1 MGKGYKTILLKQHIG
16 APATALVSVGDEV
29 RPGSLLAKPEKLGA
43 RIFSSTAGRVKE
55 LTDSA
60 VVIEESGEQPEDFV
74 KIEPEDEEL
83 LSFVRAAGVVGMG
96 GAGFPTDVKL
106 KLDLKNGYVLV
117 NAAECEPLLAHNMKQ
132 IMEQC
137 EKTLRGV
144 EYCMKITHAPQAVI
158 AIRRSIRERSRS

>member
-96 GAGFPTDVKL
+96 GAGFPT
-106 KLDLKNGYVLV
+106 G
-117 NAAECEPLLAHNMKQ
+117 MKWSF
-132 IMEQC
+132 
-137 EKTLRGV
+137 V
-144 EYCMKITHAPQAVI
+144 PQDNPNPK
-158 AIRRSIRERSRS
+158 